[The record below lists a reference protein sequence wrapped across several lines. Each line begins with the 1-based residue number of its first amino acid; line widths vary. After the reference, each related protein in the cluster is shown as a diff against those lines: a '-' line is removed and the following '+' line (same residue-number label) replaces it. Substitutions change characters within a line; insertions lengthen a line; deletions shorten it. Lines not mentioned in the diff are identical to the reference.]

1 MFGIGSTEL
10 IVILIVALIII
21 GPAKL
26 PEMAKSLGK
35 ALGEFRRVSTDVK
48 RTIEMEAEQADQKSR
63 TEQAKKELFPEK
75 KSSEAP
81 PAPPASQASQAAPAA
96 SAASA
101 AQEAPKS
108 AEASESAVESAAGAE
123 EPQVQEPAVETAE
136 GATEASSKDKA

>member
-48 RTIEMEAEQADQKSR
+48 RTIEMEAEQEEQRVRTDQ
-63 TEQAKKELFPEK
+63 AHKELYPETEPTTTSPPDQTEST
-75 KSSEAP
+75 SSPKDSAP
-81 PAPPASQASQAAPAA
+81 DAT
-96 SAASA
+96 
-101 AQEAPKS
+101 
-108 AEASESAVESAAGAE
+108 SEKE
-123 EPQVQEPAVETAE
+123 
-136 GATEASSKDKA
+136 KA

>member
-10 IVILIVALIII
+10 IVILVVALIVI

-63 TEQAKKELFPEK
+63 TDQAKKELFPEQK
-75 KSSEAP
+75 AP
-81 PAPPASQASQAAPAA
+81 QASQASQTPQA
-96 SAASA
+96 S
-101 AQEAPKS
+101 QEAPKPPAAPAEVAAQAADES
-108 AEASESAVESAAGAE
+108 AEPRTQEPVAEAADAPVES
-123 EPQVQEPAVETAE
+123 VD
-136 GATEASSKDKA
+136 KDKA

>member
-10 IVILIVALIII
+10 IVILVVALIVI

-63 TEQAKKELFPEK
+63 TDQAKKELFPEQK
-75 KSSEAP
+75 ASQAP
-81 PAPPASQASQAAPAA
+81 QASQASQAAQTPQA
-96 SAASA
+96 S
-101 AQEAPKS
+101 QEAPKPPAAPAEVAAQAADES
-108 AEASESAVESAAGAE
+108 AESRT
-123 EPQVQEPAVETAE
+123 QEPVAE
-136 GATEASSKDKA
+136 AAEAPAESVAKDKA

>member
-48 RTIEMEAEQADQKSR
+48 RTIEMEAEQAEQKAK
-63 TEQAKKELFPEK
+63 TEQVKKELYPEEPPIAPA
-75 KSSEAP
+75 KSVE
-81 PAPPASQASQAAPAA
+81 APAA
-96 SAASA
+96 
-101 AQEAPKS
+101 
-108 AEASESAVESAAGAE
+108 AV
-123 EPQVQEPAVETAE
+123 
-136 GATEASSKDKA
+136 KDKA